1 MNSSRNLIYSHI
13 VVNVWLCPKYWY
25 IRVQNYSCG
34 MKISM
39 FDLRYL
45 ELCDECSDLCR
56 MYILTLLKSFSFL

>member
-1 MNSSRNLIYSHI
+1 
-13 VVNVWLCPKYWY
+13 
-25 IRVQNYSCG
+25 

-56 MYILTLLKSFSFL
+56 MYILTLLKSFSFLWQAYGHKIYHHSIFTFFKQNLDIITIIIF